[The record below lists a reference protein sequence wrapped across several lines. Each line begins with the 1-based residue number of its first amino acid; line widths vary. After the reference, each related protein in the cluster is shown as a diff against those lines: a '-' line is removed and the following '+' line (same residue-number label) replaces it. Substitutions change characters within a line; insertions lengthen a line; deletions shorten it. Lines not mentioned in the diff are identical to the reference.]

1 MAEQQSSK
9 LTESAKAA
17 LPWRKGIPWGWVL
30 LEGILMV
37 AIGLFLVL
45 AQEQARVSFGLI
57 LAAALAISGAI
68 QLLAAWRAK
77 QAGSP
82 SPIGWIRGG
91 VGFGLG
97 LLLLILILVN
107 ALSLQAGRVI
117 LGIGCLAYGGLGAY
131 MLYLKRQDGIR
142 LPEILSSTLFLL
154 IGLLLIIAAF
164 GGGLLSTITVIASVL
179 LMLFGAF
186 LILWALVL
194 RGQRKTA
201 PVA

>member
-1 MAEQQSSK
+1 MAEQPSST
-9 LTESAKAA
+9 LAQSAKAA

-30 LEGILMV
+30 AEGIVMLGL
-37 AIGLFLVL
+37 GLFMVL
-45 AQEQARVSFGLI
+45 AETQARIAFGVI
-57 LAAALAISGAI
+57 LAIALGASGAL

-77 QAGSP
+77 QAGVESP
-82 SPIGWIRGG
+82 LGWIRGG
-91 VGFGLG
+91 IGLGIG

-107 ALSLQAGRVI
+107 ALSLQTGRTI

-131 MLYLKRQDGIR
+131 MLYLKRQDGVR
-142 LPEILSSTLFLL
+142 LPEILSSTFFVLV
-154 IGLLLIIAAF
+154 GLLLIIAAF
-164 GGGLLSTITVIASVL
+164 GGGLLATITVIASIA

-194 RGQRKTA
+194 RGQNKTA